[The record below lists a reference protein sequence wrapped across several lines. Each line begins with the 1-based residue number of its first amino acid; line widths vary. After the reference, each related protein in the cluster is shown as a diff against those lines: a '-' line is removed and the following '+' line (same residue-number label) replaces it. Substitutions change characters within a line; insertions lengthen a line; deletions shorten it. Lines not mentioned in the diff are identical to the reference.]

1 MATLVAL
8 LYTQTMLLAAPAVT
22 ATAPGDDGS
31 DVAGELRMREGW
43 CAAPSYAGPWYCLAR
58 CTESS
63 VFYLADEEPL
73 VLTGDWEAMQADCY
87 STAREFCSSALMQYL
102 DRSCLGGASED

>member
-1 MATLVAL
+1 MSTLAAL
-8 LYTQTMLLAAPAVT
+8 LCTQTILLTAPAVT
-22 ATAPGDDGS
+22 TPAPDGA

-58 CTESS
+58 CTEST
-63 VFYLADEEPL
+63 VFYVADEEPL

-102 DRSCLGGASED
+102 DRSCLGGAVGD